1 MDIPDREISL
11 AEVRRSTGERGT
23 RKLVAYDGLVYDVTD
38 CRRWSKDMHEQ
49 QHFPGQDLTGEM
61 QDAPHKQEVFQH
73 PCVKLLGR
81 LSTT

>member
-49 QHFPGQDLTGEM
+49 LHFPGQDLSGEM
-61 QDAPHKQEVFQH
+61 QDAPHNQEVFQH

-81 LSTT
+81 LKS